1 MNSGDDEQYSKIQS
15 QEEKYKTGAEK
26 TRTSTKSE
34 AGQGALEE

>member
-15 QEEKYKTGAEK
+15 QEEKYKTGAEQ
-26 TRTSTKSE
+26 TQKSE